1 MLRTALRR
9 DIISWGIISRN
20 LLPQIKQL
28 KELRRLILFG
38 QEIRNGAEQ
47 LRGTAHK
54 RADQG
59 KYGTQRAHG
68 QLSLGQQQDSQDVRP
83 HIGQV
88 GHQAAGCP
96 QQKHVPLVLLFPY
109 DIIVRQGLP
118 FPEKEI
124 KQVERLDL
132 LCGYPQQ
139 KSLIIPGFP
148 QDFLVVPGKPEL

>member
-68 QLSLGQQQDSQDVRP
+68 QLSWVSSKIARMFAPTL
-83 HIGQV
+83 
-88 GHQAAGCP
+88 A
-96 QQKHVPLVLLFPY
+96 
-109 DIIVRQGLP
+109 
-118 FPEKEI
+118 
-124 KQVERLDL
+124 RLDTRPL
-132 LCGYPQQ
+132 AVP
-139 KSLIIPGFP
+139 SRNT
-148 QDFLVVPGKPEL
+148 FLWFFFSRMT